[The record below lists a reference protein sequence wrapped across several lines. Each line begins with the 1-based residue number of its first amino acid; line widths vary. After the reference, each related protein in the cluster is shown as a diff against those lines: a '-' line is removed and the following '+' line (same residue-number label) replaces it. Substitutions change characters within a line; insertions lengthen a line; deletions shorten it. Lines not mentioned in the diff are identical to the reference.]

1 MEFAKAALLEDVGK
15 SNEAIALL
23 QLALERYPDHPGV
36 RYQIALIQDKA
47 GLARESVRSFESLLK
62 DRPEDASLLNALGYS
77 LADRNQKLPRAETLI
92 RKALDA
98 SPDNPAFLDS
108 LGWVRFRRGDIPGAL
123 PYLERAY
130 RIFPDAEIASH
141 WGELL
146 WVSGKQAEAR
156 ALWARSLARSPDSK
170 PLRATIERLT
180 GTKLEPA
187 AAEAAPDAARTPE
200 DAAPA
205 PRTQPPPTAHG

>member
-1 MEFAKAALLEDVGK
+1 
-15 SNEAIALL
+15 
-23 QLALERYPDHPGV
+23 
-36 RYQIALIQDKA
+36 
-47 GLARESVRSFESLLK
+47 
-62 DRPEDASLLNALGYS
+62 
-77 LADRNQKLPRAETLI
+77 LI
-92 RKALDA
+92 RKALGA

-123 PYLERAY
+123 PHLERAY
-130 RIFPDAEIASH
+130 RIFPDPEIASH

-180 GTKLEPA
+180 GTKMEPPAPKPDEAKPDEKAPEEISAPA
-187 AAEAAPDAARTPE
+187 AT
-200 DAAPA
+200 
-205 PRTQPPPTAHG
+205 GS

>member
-1 MEFAKAALLEDVGK
+1 M
-15 SNEAIALL
+15 
-23 QLALERYPDHPGV
+23 
-36 RYQIALIQDKA
+36 
-47 GLARESVRSFESLLK
+47 RSFESLLK

-77 LADRNQKLPRAETLI
+77 LADRSQKLPRAEALI
-92 RKALDA
+92 RKALAA

-108 LGWVRFRRGDIPGAL
+108 LGWVRYRRGDIPGAL
-123 PYLERAY
+123 PPLERAY

-146 WVSGKQAEAR
+146 WVSGKQSEAR

-180 GTKLEPA
+180 GTKMEPPA
-187 AAEAAPDAARTPE
+187 PKTAPPDSKAPDAGSEPE
-200 DAAPA
+200 GEPL
-205 PRTQPPPTAHG
+205 PPPTSTGS

>member
-1 MEFAKAALLEDVGK
+1 M
-15 SNEAIALL
+15 
-23 QLALERYPDHPGV
+23 
-36 RYQIALIQDKA
+36 
-47 GLARESVRSFESLLK
+47 
-62 DRPEDASLLNALGYS
+62 
-77 LADRNQKLPRAETLI
+77 PRAETLI
-92 RKALDA
+92 RKALEV

-141 WGELL
+141 WGEAL
-146 WVSGKQAEAR
+146 WVSGKQTEAR

-180 GTKLEPA
+180 GTKLESTPGA
-187 AAEAAPDAARTPE
+187 SRKAESTESGFRAGSRTAAR
-200 DAAPA
+200 
-205 PRTQPPPTAHG
+205 RRLPPLVRPLR